1 MLAAQKLNTS
11 ACVSSSRQDLL
22 EPFTAVSFR
31 VAHFIA
37 RQKPFLVDFFVPV
50 DETAA
55 RYVSLQRIWFLPA
68 VILFML

>member
-1 MLAAQKLNTS
+1 
-11 ACVSSSRQDLL
+11 
-22 EPFTAVSFR
+22 
-31 VAHFIA
+31 VAM
-37 RQKPFLVDFFVPV
+37 